1 MQHCM
6 KKIST
11 LSRRTLNLGYSHLDY
26 GLFML
31 DNGFVI
37 LANGLLRLDKGFFIR
52 KVGFVIFLMEFFGPN
67 PVIPGL
73 FVPVILLVLDVML
86 WP

>member
-1 MQHCM
+1 ME
-6 KKIST
+6 KIST
-11 LSRRTLNLGYSHLDY
+11 LSLRILILGYFHLDY

-52 KVGFVIFLMEFFGPN
+52 NVGFVIFLMEFFGLN
-67 PVIPGL
+67 PFIPGL

>member
-1 MQHCM
+1 
-6 KKIST
+6 
-11 LSRRTLNLGYSHLDY
+11 
-26 GLFML
+26 ML
-31 DNGFVI
+31 DKGFVI

>member
-1 MQHCM
+1 M

-11 LSRRTLNLGYSHLDY
+11 LSLRTLNLGYSHLDY

>member
-1 MQHCM
+1 MIVIHFYS
-6 KKIST
+6 KFVFKSSKII
-11 LSRRTLNLGYSHLDY
+11 SHSDY
-26 GLFML
+26 GFFIL
-31 DNGFVI
+31 DKGFVM
-37 LANGLLRLDKGFFIR
+37 LTNGLLRLDKGFFIR
-52 KVGFVIFLMEFFGPN
+52 SVGFVIFLMEFFGPN